1 MAGSACDCDG
11 CQEERDALRE
21 ADPRWEGLKDA
32 SVKLVDGVIAGMKV
46 RREHGDNYVDLGLVR
61 EQKVVIA
68 ELVRSTSAAVPIVE
82 APESYES
89 AAELMQLL
97 LGVVWDDPVFM
108 AEREIGREDWRIE
121 EHQLDWVYGL
131 KLALGRHG
139 DDPVALV
146 HEWMLHFTDRPIA
159 SRTWSRWSVPRRQ
172 LILKMW
178 EGVASEFV
186 RATPAR

>member
-1 MAGSACDCDG
+1 M
-11 CQEERDALRE
+11 
-21 ADPRWEGLKDA
+21 
-32 SVKLVDGVIAGMKV
+32 KLVDGVIAGMKV